1 MPLYSGL
8 SGPIYDNNT
17 FALSKYH
24 ISNAFDLRKLLDYYH
39 YLLEHIYDGSLSNEE
54 KKDAE
59 NLSAKDTIFFTLA
72 EQDIRKWDDKNITG
86 LVVKDGKERTIYR
99 YATDDSAKISKIAQM
114 LMGQIVKE
122 DCLLND
128 NRTPAV
134 ISLVSVIM
142 KYCSTDDFYDH
153 LEEVTNV
160 CVLIGIPCKYEKIN
174 GNNDRVFPYFFPISV
189 LNWLNDNQINNIKD
203 ITECNCPELVN
214 ILEDYTIKLKDE
226 KEHQEEEEEDESY
239 AEIRKQEERERIEK
253 LRRSGRWSKLQETD
267 NIDELELSVRSYNC
281 LKRIGVETI
290 QDLINKTPIELFHA
304 RNMGR
309 KSYEEIVS
317 TLAALGYHLKE
328 E

>member
-1 MPLYSGL
+1 M
-8 SGPIYDNNT
+8 
-17 FALSKYH
+17 
-24 ISNAFDLRKLLDYYH
+24 
-39 YLLEHIYDGSLSNEE
+39 
-54 KKDAE
+54 
-59 NLSAKDTIFFTLA
+59 
-72 EQDIRKWDDKNITG
+72 
-86 LVVKDGKERTIYR
+86 
-99 YATDDSAKISKIAQM
+99 
-114 LMGQIVKE
+114 
-122 DCLLND
+122 
-128 NRTPAV
+128 
-134 ISLVSVIM
+134 
-142 KYCSTDDFYDH
+142 
-153 LEEVTNV
+153 TNV